1 MRGKNNSYKSNNTNN
16 NNGNQFEVYVNSVVR
31 QKNNNDN
38 LWMGKL
44 IRENT
49 RCECLHN
56 IDSIRPVNCVALDPA
71 KLILIFVS
79 LCCCCCQ
86 RWLSCFQISYSFFI
100 SSWTGFFFLLN
111 KWKGCPGIGVDL
123 IVEFAWHVK
132 WENTNST
139 HEKWTPNEKIRKGT
153 R

>member
-16 NNGNQFEVYVNSVVR
+16 NNGNQSEVYVNSVVR

-49 RCECLHN
+49 RSECLHN

-71 KLILIFVS
+71 KLILICVS
-79 LCCCCCQ
+79 LCCCCCCQ

-100 SSWTGFFFLLN
+100 SSWTGFFSC
-111 KWKGCPGIGVDL
+111 WI
-123 IVEFAWHVK
+123 
-132 WENTNST
+132 
-139 HEKWTPNEKIRKGT
+139 NEKVVQALVLIWLSNLLDTWNEKTQIQHTKNERQMRK
-153 R
+153 

>member
-16 NNGNQFEVYVNSVVR
+16 NNGNQSEVYVNSVVR
-31 QKNNNDN
+31 QKNNNNDN

-71 KLILIFVS
+71 KLILICVS
-79 LCCCCCQ
+79 LCCCCCCCQ
-86 RWLSCFQISYSFFI
+86 RWLSCFQISYSFSI
-100 SSWTGFFFLLN
+100 SSWTGFFSC
-111 KWKGCPGIGVDL
+111 WI
-123 IVEFAWHVK
+123 
-132 WENTNST
+132 
-139 HEKWTPNEKIRKGT
+139 NEKVVQALVLIWLSNLLDTWNEKTQIQHTKNERQMRK
-153 R
+153 